1 VSGPAR
7 WGREAW
13 SVLKQ
18 TIGEY
23 QTDNVPRLA
32 AALSYYT
39 AFALAPVL
47 VIVIAVAG
55 LAFDSGAVRVAILE
69 QVAGLLGSGGAA
81 LVGQMLEAAGR
92 PGQGVTAVVV
102 GLATMVLAAS
112 GLFAELQDALDIVW
126 DVEPRTEG
134 GFLGVLRRRF
144 VSFTMVVGLG
154 FLLLVSLVVSAA
166 VAAFSKFAG
175 GRLPGW
181 EIALQGGNVLLGFA
195 FTTVVFALVYKVL
208 PDVKLTWRDV
218 WTEALITAALFSAG
232 RLLIGLYLGRST
244 VASAYGAAGSLAIVL
259 LWVYYSSQILLLGA
273 ELTQVRMRRRGER
286 AQPKPETAALP
297 RADAT

>member
-1 VSGPAR
+1 MNVGGGA
-7 WGREAW
+7 REAW
-13 SVLKQ
+13 SVVKQ
-18 TIGEY
+18 VIVEY
-23 QTDNVPRLA
+23 QEDNVPRLA

-47 VIVIAVAG
+47 LIVIGVAG
-55 LAFDSGAVRVAILE
+55 LAFDSGEVRRAILE
-69 QVAGLLGSGGAA
+69 QATGLLGASGAS
-81 LVGQMLEAAGR
+81 LVGEMLEAAGR
-92 PGQGVTAVVV
+92 PGRGVAAVLV
-102 GLATMVLAAS
+102 GVATMVLAAS
-112 GLFAELQDALDIVW
+112 GLFAELQGALDVVW

-154 FLLLVSLVVSAA
+154 FLLLVSLVVSAG

-175 GRLPGW
+175 SRLPGW
-181 EIALQGGNVLLGFA
+181 EIALQGANVVLGFA
-195 FTTVVFALVYKVL
+195 STTVVFALVYKVL

-273 ELTQVRMRRRGER
+273 ELTQVRVRRRQRVE
-286 AQPKPETAALP
+286 PKPETAAAP
-297 RADAT
+297 RTAGA

>member
-1 VSGPAR
+1 MSGPLR

-13 SVLKQ
+13 SVLGQ
-18 TIGEY
+18 TIAEY
-23 QTDNVPRLA
+23 QVDNVPRLA

-55 LAFDSGAVRVAILE
+55 LAFDSGAVRAAIIE
-69 QVAGLLGSGGAA
+69 QVAELLGSGGAA
-81 LVGQMLEAAGR
+81 LVGEMLEAAGR
-92 PGQGVTAVVV
+92 PGRGLAAVAV

-112 GLFAELQDALDIVW
+112 GLFAELQGALNIVW

-154 FLLLVSLVVSAA
+154 FLLLVSLVVSAG

-181 EIALQGGNVLLGFA
+181 EIALQGGNVLLGFT
-195 FTTVVFALVYKVL
+195 FTTVVFALIYKVL

-218 WTEALITAALFSAG
+218 WTEALVTAALFSAG
-232 RLLIGLYLGRST
+232 RLLIGLYLGRSSVSST
-244 VASAYGAAGSLAIVL
+244 YGAAGSLAIVL
-259 LWVYYSSQILLLGA
+259 LWVYYSAQILLLGA
-273 ELTQVRMRRRGER
+273 ELTQVRVRRRGER
-286 AQPKPETAALP
+286 VQPKPETAAAP
-297 RADAT
+297 RTAGP